1 MRSRGVIARVPAKV
15 NLQLAV
21 GPLGTDGFHEVT
33 TVFQAISL
41 FDDVTV
47 ETAAENNGISI
58 QVTGQTSTGVPSD
71 SSNLAVKAAT
81 LMIKNY
87 DLPSDINIKLK
98 KEIPVAGGMAGGSA
112 DAAGEIPVAGGM
124 AGGSADAAGV
134 IVGLDSLFE
143 LGLSRD
149 EMEMVGSKIGA
160 DVPFSI
166 CGGVAIGTGRGDQ
179 ITPALFKG
187 SYNWVLAL
195 SGQGLATPSVY
206 AECDRLREGLSISTP
221 VVSEQLMQAL
231 RAGDAKALGKSLS
244 NDLQPAACSLRPALR
259 LVLDVGLD
267 YGALGGIVSG
277 SGPTV
282 AFLVKDD
289 EHAMDLTVAL
299 SSSGVISSVVRASG
313 AVAGARIIESF

>member
-1 MRSRGVIARVPAKV
+1 VPAKV

-21 GPLGTDGFHEVT
+21 GPLGADGFHEVT

-98 KEIPVAGGMAGGSA
+98 K
-112 DAAGEIPVAGGM
+112 EIPVAGGM

>member
-1 MRSRGVIARVPAKV
+1 MRSRGVVARVPAKV
-15 NLQLAV
+15 NLQLSV
-21 GPLGTDGFHEVT
+21 GPLGSDGYHEVT

-41 FDDVTV
+41 FDDVSV
-47 ETAAENNGISI
+47 ATAPNGNGLSIDIS
-58 QVTGQTSTGVPSD
+58 GQTSNGVPAD
-71 SSNLAVKAAT
+71 NSNLAIRAAE

-87 DLPSDINIKLK
+87 DLPIDLEIKLK
-98 KEIPVAGGMAGGSA
+98 K
-112 DAAGEIPVAGGM
+112 EIPVAGGM

-149 EMEMVGSKIGA
+149 EMESVGSKIGS

-166 CGGVAIGTGRGDQ
+166 CGGVAIGSGRGDQ
-179 ITPALFKG
+179 ITPALAKG
-187 SYNWVLAL
+187 NYFWVLAL

-206 AECDRLREGLSISTP
+206 QECDRLREGLSIATP
-221 VVSEQLMQAL
+221 QVSEPLMQAL

-244 NDLQPAACSLRPALR
+244 NDLQSAACSLRPALR
-259 LVLDVGLD
+259 LVLDVGVD

-282 AFLVKDD
+282 AFLVTDD
-289 EHAMDLTVAL
+289 DHAMDLTVAL
-299 SSSGVISSVVRASG
+299 SASGVVSSVVRATGPVS
-313 AVAGARIIESF
+313 GARIIESF

>member
-1 MRSRGVIARVPAKV
+1 VPAKV
-15 NLQLAV
+15 NLQLSV
-21 GPLGTDGFHEVT
+21 GPLGSDGFHEVT

-47 ETAAENNGISI
+47 ATAPDGDGIKISI
-58 QVTGQTSTGVPSD
+58 SGETSSGVPAD
-71 SSNLAVKAAT
+71 SSNLAVKAAE

-87 DLPSDINIKLK
+87 DLPSDLIIKLK
-98 KEIPVAGGMAGGSA
+98 K
-112 DAAGEIPVAGGM
+112 EIPVAGGM

-149 EMEMVGSKIGA
+149 EMEIVGSKIGS

-179 ITPALFKG
+179 ITPALSKG

-195 SGQGLATPSVY
+195 SGQGLSTPSVY
-206 AECDRLREGLSISTP
+206 QECDRLREGLSISAP
-221 VVSEQLMQAL
+221 LVSEPLMQAL
-231 RAGDAKALGKSLS
+231 RAGDAKALGKALT
-244 NDLQPAACSLRPALR
+244 NELQPAACSLRPALR
-259 LVLDVGLD
+259 LVLDVGID

-282 AFLVKDD
+282 AFLVSDD

-299 SSSGVISSVVRASG
+299 SASGVVSSVVRAIG
-313 AVAGARIIESF
+313 PAHGARIIESF

>member
-15 NLQLAV
+15 NLQLSV
-21 GPLGTDGFHEVT
+21 GPLGSDGYHEVI

-41 FDDVTV
+41 FDDVSV
-47 ETAAENNGISI
+47 ATAPVGNGLTIDIS
-58 QVTGQTSTGVPSD
+58 GQTSSGVPAD
-71 SSNLAVKAAT
+71 SSNLAIRAAD
-81 LMIKNY
+81 LMIKTY
-87 DLPSDINIKLK
+87 DLPTDLVIKLK
-98 KEIPVAGGMAGGSA
+98 K
-112 DAAGEIPVAGGM
+112 EIPVAGGM

-149 EMEMVGSKIGA
+149 EMESVGSKIGS

-166 CGGVAIGTGRGDQ
+166 CGGVAIGSGRGDQ
-179 ITPALFKG
+179 ITPALAKG
-187 SYNWVLAL
+187 NYFWVPAL

-206 AECDRLREGLSISTP
+206 QECDRLREGLSITTP
-221 VVSEQLMQAL
+221 QVSEPLMQAL

-244 NDLQPAACSLRPALR
+244 NDLQSAACSLRPALR
-259 LVLDVGLD
+259 LVLDVGVD

-282 AFLVKDD
+282 AFLVSSD

-299 SSSGVISSVVRASG
+299 SASGVVSSVVRATG
-313 AVAGARIIESF
+313 PVPGARIIESF

>member
-1 MRSRGVIARVPAKV
+1 MRSRGVVARVPSKV
-15 NLQLAV
+15 NLQLSV
-21 GPLGTDGFHEVT
+21 GPLGSDGFHEVT

-47 ETAAENNGISI
+47 ATAPEGDGIKISI
-58 QVTGQTSTGVPSD
+58 TGQTSSGVPAD
-71 SSNLAVKAAT
+71 SSNLAVKAAE

-87 DLPSDINIKLK
+87 DLPADLIIKLK
-98 KEIPVAGGMAGGSA
+98 K
-112 DAAGEIPVAGGM
+112 EIPVAGGM

-149 EMEMVGSKIGA
+149 EMEIVGSKIGS

-179 ITPALFKG
+179 ITPALSKG

-195 SGQGLATPSVY
+195 SGQGLSTPSVY
-206 AECDRLREGLSISTP
+206 QECDRLREGLSISAP
-221 VVSEQLMQAL
+221 LVSEPLMQAL
-231 RAGDAKALGKSLS
+231 RAGDAKALGKALT
-244 NDLQPAACSLRPALR
+244 NELQPAACSLRPALR
-259 LVLDVGLD
+259 LVLDVGID

-282 AFLVKDD
+282 AFLVSDE

-299 SSSGVISSVVRASG
+299 SASGVVSSVVRATG
-313 AVAGARIIESF
+313 PAHGARIIESF

>member
-1 MRSRGVIARVPAKV
+1 MRSRGVVARVPAKV

-21 GPLGTDGFHEVT
+21 GPLGNDGFHEVT

-47 ETAAENNGISI
+47 ATAPENNGISI
-58 QVTGQTSTGVPSD
+58 QITGQTSTGVPSD

-81 LMIKNY
+81 LMIKKY
-87 DLPSDINIKLK
+87 DLPNDLNIKLK
-98 KEIPVAGGMAGGSA
+98 K
-112 DAAGEIPVAGGM
+112 EIPVAGGM

-231 RAGDAKALGKSLS
+231 RAADAKALGKSLS

-299 SSSGVISSVVRASG
+299 SSSGVISSVVRATG

>member
-21 GPLGTDGFHEVT
+21 GPLGDDGFHEVT

-98 KEIPVAGGMAGGSA
+98 K
-112 DAAGEIPVAGGM
+112 EIPVAGGM

-221 VVSEQLMQAL
+221 VVSEQLMQAV

-299 SSSGVISSVVRASG
+299 SSSGVISSVVRATG

>member
-1 MRSRGVIARVPAKV
+1 MRSRGVVARVPAKV
-15 NLQLAV
+15 NLQLSV
-21 GPLGTDGFHEVT
+21 GPLGSDGFHEVT

-47 ETAAENNGISI
+47 ATAPDGDGIKISI
-58 QVTGQTSTGVPSD
+58 SGETSSGVPAD
-71 SSNLAVKAAT
+71 SSNLAVKAAE

-87 DLPSDINIKLK
+87 DLPSDLIIKLK
-98 KEIPVAGGMAGGSA
+98 K
-112 DAAGEIPVAGGM
+112 EIPVAGGM

-149 EMEMVGSKIGA
+149 EMEIVGSKIGS

-179 ITPALFKG
+179 ITPALSKG

-195 SGQGLATPSVY
+195 SGQGLSTPSVY
-206 AECDRLREGLSISTP
+206 QECDRLREGLSISAP
-221 VVSEQLMQAL
+221 LVSEPLMQAL
-231 RAGDAKALGKSLS
+231 RAGDAKALGKALT
-244 NDLQPAACSLRPALR
+244 NELQPAACSLRPALR
-259 LVLDVGLD
+259 LVLDVGID

-282 AFLVKDD
+282 AFLVSDD

-299 SSSGVISSVVRASG
+299 SASGVVSSVVRAIG
-313 AVAGARIIESF
+313 PAHGARIIESF

>member
-1 MRSRGVIARVPAKV
+1 MRSRGVVARVPAKV
-15 NLQLAV
+15 NLQLSV
-21 GPLGTDGFHEVT
+21 GPLGSDGFHEVT

-47 ETAAENNGISI
+47 ATAPEGDGIKISI
-58 QVTGQTSTGVPSD
+58 TGQTSSGVPAD
-71 SSNLAVKAAT
+71 SSNLAVKAAE

-87 DLPSDINIKLK
+87 DLPADLIIKLK
-98 KEIPVAGGMAGGSA
+98 K
-112 DAAGEIPVAGGM
+112 EIPVAGGM

-149 EMEMVGSKIGA
+149 EMEIVGSKIGS

-179 ITPALFKG
+179 ITPALSKG

-195 SGQGLATPSVY
+195 SGQGLSTPSVY
-206 AECDRLREGLSISTP
+206 QECDRLREGLSISAP
-221 VVSEQLMQAL
+221 LVSEPLMQAL
-231 RAGDAKALGKSLS
+231 RAGDAKALGKTLT
-244 NDLQPAACSLRPALR
+244 NELQPAACSLRPALR
-259 LVLDVGLD
+259 LVLDVGID

-282 AFLVKDD
+282 AFLVSDD

-299 SSSGVISSVVRASG
+299 SASGVVSSVVRAIG
-313 AVAGARIIESF
+313 PAHGARIIESF

>member
-1 MRSRGVIARVPAKV
+1 MRSRGVIARVPAKI

-21 GPLGTDGFHEVT
+21 GPLGSDGFHEVT
-33 TVFQAISL
+33 SVFQAISL
-41 FDDVTV
+41 FDDVSV
-47 ETAAENNGISI
+47 ATAPENNGISI
-58 QVTGQTSTGVPSD
+58 QITGQTSKGVPSD

-87 DLPSDINIKLK
+87 DLPSDLNIKLTK
-98 KEIPVAGGMAGGSA
+98 
-112 DAAGEIPVAGGM
+112 EIPVAGGM

-149 EMEMVGSKIGA
+149 EMEIVGSKIGA

-187 SYNWVLAL
+187 SYHWVLAL

-206 AECDRLREGLSISTP
+206 AECDRLREGLSIAIP

-231 RAGDAKALGKSLS
+231 RAGDAKVLGKSLS

-299 SSSGVISSVVRASG
+299 SSSGVISSVVRATG

>member
-1 MRSRGVIARVPAKV
+1 MRSRGVTARVPAKV
-15 NLQLAV
+15 NLQLSV
-21 GPLGTDGFHEVT
+21 GPLGSDGFHEVT

-47 ETAAENNGISI
+47 ATAQKGEGIKISI
-58 QVTGQTSTGVPSD
+58 TGQTSGGVPAD
-71 SSNLAVKAAT
+71 NSNLAVKAAQ

-87 DLPSDINIKLK
+87 NLPEDLVIKLK
-98 KEIPVAGGMAGGSA
+98 K
-112 DAAGEIPVAGGM
+112 EIPVAGGM

-149 EMEMVGSKIGA
+149 VMESVGSKIGS

-166 CGGVAIGTGRGDQ
+166 CGGVAIGTGRGDH
-179 ITPALFKG
+179 ITPALAKG

-206 AECDRLREGLSISTP
+206 QECDRLREGLSIAPP
-221 VVSEQLMQAL
+221 VVSEPLMQAL
-231 RAGDAKALGKSLS
+231 RAGDAKALGKALS
-244 NDLQPAACSLRPALR
+244 NELQPAACSLRPALR
-259 LVLDVGLD
+259 LVLDVGID

-282 AFLVKDD
+282 AFLVSDD

-299 SSSGVISSVVRASG
+299 SSSGVVSSVVRASG
-313 AVAGARIIESF
+313 PTNGARIIESF

>member
-1 MRSRGVIARVPAKV
+1 MRSRGVVARVPAKV
-15 NLQLAV
+15 NLQLSV
-21 GPLGTDGFHEVT
+21 GPLGSDGFHEVT

-47 ETAAENNGISI
+47 ATAPDGDGIKISI
-58 QVTGQTSTGVPSD
+58 SGQTSSGVPAD
-71 SSNLAVKAAT
+71 SSNLAVKAAE

-87 DLPSDINIKLK
+87 DLPTNLIIKLK
-98 KEIPVAGGMAGGSA
+98 K
-112 DAAGEIPVAGGM
+112 EIPVAGGM

-149 EMEMVGSKIGA
+149 EMEVVGSKIGS

-179 ITPALFKG
+179 ITPALAKG
-187 SYNWVLAL
+187 NYNWVLAL
-195 SGQGLATPSVY
+195 SGQGLSTPSVY
-206 AECDRLREGLSISTP
+206 QECDRLREGLSISSP
-221 VVSEQLMQAL
+221 AVSEQLMQAL
-231 RAGDAKALGKSLS
+231 RAGDAKALGKALT
-244 NDLQPAACSLRPALR
+244 NELQPAACSLRPALR
-259 LVLDVGLD
+259 LVLDVGVD

-282 AFLVKDD
+282 AFLVSDD
-289 EHAMDLTVAL
+289 DHAMDLTVAL
-299 SSSGVISSVVRASG
+299 SASGVVSSVVRATG
-313 AVAGARIIESF
+313 PAHGARIIESF

>member
-1 MRSRGVIARVPAKV
+1 VPAKV
-15 NLQLAV
+15 NLQLSV
-21 GPLGTDGFHEVT
+21 GPLGSDGFHEVT

-47 ETAAENNGISI
+47 ATAPEGDGIKISI
-58 QVTGQTSTGVPSD
+58 TGQTSSGVPAD
-71 SSNLAVKAAT
+71 SSNLAVEAAE

-87 DLPSDINIKLK
+87 DLPADLVIKLK
-98 KEIPVAGGMAGGSA
+98 K
-112 DAAGEIPVAGGM
+112 EIPVAGGM

-149 EMEMVGSKIGA
+149 EMEIVGSKIGS

-179 ITPALFKG
+179 ITPALSKG

-195 SGQGLATPSVY
+195 SGQGLSTPSVY
-206 AECDRLREGLSISTP
+206 QECDRLREGLSISAP
-221 VVSEQLMQAL
+221 LVSEPLMQAL
-231 RAGDAKALGKSLS
+231 RAGDAKALGKALT
-244 NDLQPAACSLRPALR
+244 NELQPAACSLRPALR
-259 LVLDVGLD
+259 LVLDVGID

-282 AFLVKDD
+282 AFLVSDD

-299 SSSGVISSVVRASG
+299 SASGVVSSVVRATG
-313 AVAGARIIESF
+313 PAHGARIIESF

>member
-1 MRSRGVIARVPAKV
+1 MRSRGVTARVPAKV
-15 NLQLAV
+15 NLQLSV
-21 GPLGTDGFHEVT
+21 GPLGSDGFHEVT

-47 ETAAENNGISI
+47 ATTDSNDGIKISI
-58 QVTGQTSTGVPSD
+58 TGQTSNGVPVD
-71 SSNLAVKAAT
+71 NSNLAVKAAQ
-81 LMIKNY
+81 LMIENY
-87 DLPSDINIKLK
+87 DLPKDLSIKLK
-98 KEIPVAGGMAGGSA
+98 K
-112 DAAGEIPVAGGM
+112 EIPVAGGM

-149 EMEMVGSKIGA
+149 EMESVGSKIGS

-179 ITPALFKG
+179 ITPALAKG
-187 SYNWVLAL
+187 NYNWVLAL
-195 SGQGLATPSVY
+195 SGQGLSTPAVY
-206 AECDRLREGLSISTP
+206 QECDRLREGLSIAAP

-231 RAGDAKALGKSLS
+231 RAGDAKALGKALT
-244 NDLQPAACSLRPALR
+244 NELQPAACSLRPALR
-259 LVLDVGLD
+259 LVLDVGVD

-282 AFLVKDD
+282 AFLVSDD

-299 SSSGVISSVVRASG
+299 SSSGVVSSVVRASG
-313 AVAGARIIESF
+313 PTNGARIIESF

>member
-21 GPLGTDGFHEVT
+21 GPLGDDGFHEVT

-47 ETAAENNGISI
+47 ATAPENNGISI
-58 QVTGQTSTGVPSD
+58 QITGQTSKGVPSD

-81 LMIKNY
+81 LMIKKY
-87 DLPSDINIKLK
+87 DLPNDLSIKLK
-98 KEIPVAGGMAGGSA
+98 K
-112 DAAGEIPVAGGM
+112 EIPVAGGM

-282 AFLVKDD
+282 VFLVKDD

>member
-21 GPLGTDGFHEVT
+21 GPLGDDGFHEVT

-98 KEIPVAGGMAGGSA
+98 K
-112 DAAGEIPVAGGM
+112 EIPVAGGM

-221 VVSEQLMQAL
+221 VVSEHLMQAL

>member
-1 MRSRGVIARVPAKV
+1 MRSRGVTARVPAKV
-15 NLQLAV
+15 NLQLSV
-21 GPLGTDGFHEVT
+21 GPLGSDGFHEVT

-47 ETAAENNGISI
+47 ATTDSNDGIKISI
-58 QVTGQTSTGVPSD
+58 RGQTSNGVPVD
-71 SSNLAVKAAT
+71 NSNLAVKAAQ
-81 LMIKNY
+81 LMIENY
-87 DLPSDINIKLK
+87 DLPKDLSIKLK
-98 KEIPVAGGMAGGSA
+98 K
-112 DAAGEIPVAGGM
+112 EIPVAGGM

-149 EMEMVGSKIGA
+149 EMESVGSKIGS

-179 ITPALFKG
+179 ITPALAKG
-187 SYNWVLAL
+187 NYNWVLAL
-195 SGQGLATPSVY
+195 SGQGLSTPAVY
-206 AECDRLREGLSISTP
+206 QECDRLREGLSIAAP

-231 RAGDAKALGKSLS
+231 RAGDAKALGKALT
-244 NDLQPAACSLRPALR
+244 NELQPAACSLRPALR
-259 LVLDVGLD
+259 LVLDVGVD

-282 AFLVKDD
+282 AFLVSDD
-289 EHAMDLTVAL
+289 DHAMDLTVAL
-299 SSSGVISSVVRASG
+299 SSSGVVSSVVRASG
-313 AVAGARIIESF
+313 PTNGARIIESF